1 MTLILLAISLT
12 IALCVIAYNFA
23 IYALPFMVG
32 LTAFQYVYGMEAGFL
47 LSALAALGAALLSV
61 ALVIAVVGFA
71 KNPALGLIALAVFAV
86 PAMIA
91 GYALVHG
98 VTKNFVELD
107 DYAEPARRRRR
118 SLHRHSGDAQSQCA
132 RYRRPVSLMRS
143 RIAARHKKN
152 LRRFALLGF
161 RHPALRNGATG
172 AVRARVFAPIGPAV
186 EVGHRPVLSAVAR
199 SPLSASFPSVSWR
212 PRTPSC
218 SPALQFTRSHL
229 RPTGWNN
236 AIHPRAQ

>member
-47 LSALAALGAALLSV
+47 LSALLSV

-71 KNPALGLIALAVFAV
+71 KNPALRLIALAVFAV

-98 VTKNFVELD
+98 VTKNFV
-107 DYAEPARRRRR
+107 
-118 SLHRHSGDAQSQCA
+118 DATIMLNLLGGA
-132 RYRRPVSLMRS
+132 GGLFIG
-143 RIAARHKKN
+143 IAAMLN
-152 LRRFALLGF
+152 LNALG
-161 RHPALRNGATG
+161 TG
-172 AVRARVFAPIGPAV
+172 
-186 EVGHRPVLSAVAR
+186 VLSR
-199 SPLSASFPSVSWR
+199 
-212 PRTPSC
+212 
-218 SPALQFTRSHL
+218 
-229 RPTGWNN
+229 
-236 AIHPRAQ
+236 